1 MLFLCYWSID
11 RRVFLNRCPKTVR
24 MVLTPDH
31 QPRPDRPVRG
41 YTLPQNLQSYTDISM
56 VGVRRAQTLPNSNRR
71 SLSISELNAIN
82 NNQLLRT
89 SAMSI
94 PHSDDN
100 EGFSFD
106 NRYVIFLIIFKNF
119 REKNTTQW
127 PTKLM
132 VSSKPCLISG
142 TLLQWHYI
150 IFL

>member
-1 MLFLCYWSID
+1 
-11 RRVFLNRCPKTVR
+11 

-106 NRYVIFLIIFKNF
+106 NRYVIFLIIFKDF
-119 REKNTTQW
+119 RK
-127 PTKLM
+127 KLYNSM
-132 VSSKPCLISG
+132 TIKLYSSAWCHLN
-142 TLLQWHYI
+142 HV
-150 IFL
+150 